1 MRTVTAVMGGVAIVC
16 AALSGCTFSAGVNST
31 PTVSKDALQKDIA
44 DQLTK
49 AGEQPESVTCKEDL
63 VGEVGKTTRCEV
75 VMSPTNSFE
84 PVVTVTGVDGST
96 INYEMTPALS
106 KDQLEKAVSRLVA
119 DAEGAQVDSASC
131 ESGLEGEVG
140 AVASCDVD
148 AGGVQLRR
156 MVEVTSV
163 EGLMLNFDVLPVL
176 IQADVESSLLDELES
191 QVGQRPDSA
200 ECSGDLEGKPGKTV
214 DCTVVAGPE
223 TTSFTLTVT
232 TVEGSTINYSY
243 EPKA

>member
-31 PTVSKDALQKDIA
+31 PTVSKDALQRDIT
-44 DQLTK
+44 DQLAK
-49 AGEQPESVTCKEDL
+49 AGERPESVTCSEDL
-63 VGEVGKTTRCEV
+63 VGEVGETTRCEV
-75 VMSPTNSFE
+75 VMGPTNSFE
-84 PVVTVTGVDGST
+84 PVVAVTGVDGST
-96 INYEMTPALS
+96 INYEMTPAVS
-106 KDQLEKAVSRLVA
+106 KDQLEKAVSRLVT

-140 AVASCDVD
+140 AVASCDLY

-163 EGLMLNFDVLPVL
+163 EGLMLNFAVLPVL
-176 IQADVESSLLDELES
+176 IKADVESSLLDELES

-214 DCTVVAGPE
+214 DCTIVAGPE
-223 TTSFTLTVT
+223 TRSFTLTVN

>member
-1 MRTVTAVMGGVAIVC
+1 MRTVTAVLGGLAIGAV
-16 AALSGCTFSAGVNST
+16 LSGCSFSAGVNAT
-31 PTVSKDALQKDIA
+31 PSVSKDALQKDIA
-44 DQLTK
+44 DQLTQ
-49 AGEQPESVTCKEDL
+49 AGEPPESVTCNEDL

-75 VMSPTNSFE
+75 VMGPTNSFE
-84 PVVTVTGVDGST
+84 PVVTVTGIDGST
-96 INYEMTPALS
+96 INYEMRPALS
-106 KDQLEKAVSRLVA
+106 KDQLDKAVSRLVS
-119 DAEGAQVDSASC
+119 DAEGVQVDSMSC

-140 AVASCDVD
+140 AVVSCDLD

-163 EGLMLNFDVLPVL
+163 EGLMLNFDVLPAL
-176 IQADVESSLLDELES
+176 TQAAVESSLLDELEG

-214 DCTVVAGPE
+214 DCTIVAGPE
-223 TTSFTLTVT
+223 TTSFTLTVN
-232 TVEGSTINYSY
+232 TVEGTTINYSY